1 MAFSQPLS
9 GIAAQSKNLDVIG
22 NNIANSQTV
31 GFKGGNALFADVF
44 AGANSR
50 VGLGTSVSTVRQDFG
65 SGDIENTGRGLDLA
79 IAGEGFFRLEEP
91 NGEAVYSRNGQ
102 FSQDADGFLVNA
114 TGQRLTGYGL
124 SDPEDPFSEVQQS
137 ASEPLQIPRDNIPAN
152 ATTEASATYN
162 LGASTIPGE
171 GFQQASVKPDP
182 SASDDQD
189 VEIDYHFSD
198 SYEVFDSLGNSH
210 TVTQYFEKIDQNSNN
225 EWGVRVAL
233 DGVISQ
239 VAVTDPTLE
248 NNTFDNTT
256 GGNRFRLSFNEN
268 GELLEGTDANG
279 DDVIIGVNNTGP
291 NAGDSVADLSFA
303 AGNYGFDGAEIGAED
318 SLEIELDPEGTTQ
331 FGNGS
336 FSNSL
341 SQDGN
346 NAGRLAGIE
355 VQKDGTVQRNFT
367 NGESKAAGQVTLAS
381 FVNQEG
387 LQPDGDNNF
396 RATPESGE
404 PTVDVAGTGL
414 LGSVE
419 AGAVENSNVDLASE
433 LVDTIIAQRAYQAN
447 STSISTQDELL
458 QTVIQL

>member
-9 GIAAQSKNLDVIG
+9 GIAAQSQNLDVIG

-124 SDPEDPFSEVQQS
+124 SDSEDSFSEVQQS
-137 ASEPLQIPRDNIPAN
+137 ASEPLRIPTDNIPAN
-152 ATTEASATYN
+152 ATTEVSATYN

-171 GFQQASVKPDP
+171 GFQQASVKPAP
-182 SASDDQD
+182 GAPAGND

-198 SYEVFDSLGNSH
+198 SYAVFDSLGNSH
-210 TVTQYFEKIDQNSNN
+210 TVTQYFEKITAANNDN

-233 DGVISQ
+233 DGVIAGIQ
-239 VAVTDPTLE
+239 PAEARFTLGGSGNPFTLQFE
-248 NNTFDNTT
+248 NNGEFPEDPAT
-256 GGNRFRLSFNEN
+256 GDI
-268 GELLEGTDANG
+268 T
-279 DDVIIGVNNTGP
+279 GVNG
-291 NAGDSVADLSFA
+291 GGSVANLNFA
-303 AGNYGFDGAEIGAED
+303 AGAYGFDGADNLA
-318 SLEIELDPEGTTQ
+318 IELDPEGTTQ
-331 FGNGS
+331 FDNGS

-355 VQKDGTVQRNFT
+355 ILNDGTVQRNFT
-367 NGESKAAGQVTLAS
+367 NGESKAAGQAVLAS

-387 LQPDGDNNF
+387 LRPDGDNNF
-396 RATPESGE
+396 RATIESGE
-404 PTVDVAGTGL
+404 PIVDIAGTGL
-414 LGSVE
+414 LGSIE